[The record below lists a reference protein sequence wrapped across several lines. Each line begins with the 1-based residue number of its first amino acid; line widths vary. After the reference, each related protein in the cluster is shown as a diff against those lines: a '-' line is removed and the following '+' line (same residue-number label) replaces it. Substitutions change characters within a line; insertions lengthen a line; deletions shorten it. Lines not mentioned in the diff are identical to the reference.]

1 MLDFSDNSNSSAV
14 FYWFCMMHGT
24 GCIRQTTLRQV
35 RRTHVYSV
43 AHVLNFQ
50 RYNSKKIN
58 YNELAGVLL

>member
-35 RRTHVYSV
+35 RRTHVY
-43 AHVLNFQ
+43 
-50 RYNSKKIN
+50 
-58 YNELAGVLL
+58 